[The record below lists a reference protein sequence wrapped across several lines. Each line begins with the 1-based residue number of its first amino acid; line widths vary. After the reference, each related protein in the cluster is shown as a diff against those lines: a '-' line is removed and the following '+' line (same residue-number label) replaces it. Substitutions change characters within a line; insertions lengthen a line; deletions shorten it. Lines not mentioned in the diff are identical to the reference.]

1 MLTSISEILSYLVLK
16 LEAMSVSEV
25 IYFNTRSGSQRLKI
39 LLNSVA
45 LKASR
50 HANVN
55 IFMFHPVA

>member
-1 MLTSISEILSYLVLK
+1 M
-16 LEAMSVSEV
+16 EAMSVSEA
-25 IYFNTRSGSQRLKI
+25 IYFNTRSGSQLLNI

-55 IFMFHPVA
+55 IFMFYPVA